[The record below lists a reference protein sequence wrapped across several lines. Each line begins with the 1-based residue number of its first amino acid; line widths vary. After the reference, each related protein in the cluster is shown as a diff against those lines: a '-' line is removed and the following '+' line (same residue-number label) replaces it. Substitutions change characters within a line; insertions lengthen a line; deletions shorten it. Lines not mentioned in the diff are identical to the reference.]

1 MRASESIQ
9 FLQPAAQASRQ
20 HRPEQRQTHRRLM
33 THDEKPSHSTEDP
46 FQRAEVFL
54 RQAPTD
60 FARSSVEEIQ
70 SLISELLADR
80 RTLEQRIEAQAT
92 ELASAERQLT
102 EANDQVQRVKQALR
116 TREKKLDAIV
126 ASAVDGIV
134 TIDASGLIT
143 TFNAAAERI
152 FGYNEEEVLG
162 RNISIL
168 MPPPHHDRHNDYINR
183 YLETGESTI
192 IGVGREVE
200 GRHKD
205 GSVFP
210 LQLSVTEFTIG
221 RMRCFTGIIRDLTEQ
236 KRNERE
242 QRARLDELSHVSRL
256 CLMGEMASGLA
267 HELNQ
272 PLTAIASYLQACQRL
287 IDAGSLEKLKQA
299 LNSAERQALLAG
311 EIIRRMRAFV
321 SKRQTVIV
329 PTNIN
334 ALIKEAVGLCEAN
347 CRQNSVLLDL
357 KLAEPLPD
365 VCVDSIQIEQV
376 LLNLI
381 RNSIE
386 AMAEMPTDADR
397 RLVIET
403 ASCAESQIQ
412 IQVTLK
418 DTGPGLV
425 ADQVA
430 HIFKPFHT
438 TKPKGMG
445 MGLSIS
451 RSIIEAHGG
460 RLWVDAD
467 REAGAAFHFTLPI
480 ADVCDKCE

>member
-1 MRASESIQ
+1 
-9 FLQPAAQASRQ
+9 
-20 HRPEQRQTHRRLM
+20 M
-33 THDEKPSHSTEDP
+33 THEKESSHSAGDP
-46 FQRAEVFL
+46 LQRAEAFL
-54 RQAPTD
+54 GQSPAD
-60 FARSSVEEIQ
+60 AARPSVEDIQ
-70 SLISELLADR
+70 SLISDLLADR
-80 RTLEQRIEAQAT
+80 LKLERQIEARAA
-92 ELASAERQLT
+92 ELASAKRQLN

-126 ASAVDGIV
+126 DSAVDGIV
-134 TIDASGLIT
+134 TIDESGQVT
-143 TFNAAAERI
+143 TFNAAAEKI
-152 FGYNEEEVLG
+152 FDYSEEEMLG
-162 RNISIL
+162 RNISVL
-168 MPPPHHDRHNDYINR
+168 MSPPHRDRHNDYINR
-183 YLETGESTI
+183 YLETGESAI
-192 IGVGREVE
+192 IGIGRELE
-200 GRHKD
+200 GRRKD
-205 GSVFP
+205 GSVLP

-221 RMRCFTGIIRDLTEQ
+221 RTRYFTGIIRDLTDQ

-287 IDAGSLEKLKQA
+287 IDAGNLEKLKPA

-321 SKRQTVIV
+321 SKRKTVIA

-357 KLAEPLPD
+357 ELVEPLPD
-365 VCVDSIQIEQV
+365 VCVDSVQIEQV

-386 AMAEMPTDADR
+386 AMAEMPADADR
-397 RLVIET
+397 RLLIET
-403 ASCAESQIQ
+403 GSREENQVQ

-418 DTGPGLV
+418 DTGPGLA

-467 REAGAAFHFTLPI
+467 PPGGAAFHFTLPI
-480 ADVCDKCE
+480 ADACDKYE